1 MTAPQPNVAQIP
13 SDAEWL
19 AHRYD
24 PGHDAF
30 HFVRLPR
37 AAHDRATFLTDEFI
51 SGHDKP
57 VVIRRE
63 EAFYA
68 ASLAAPVH
76 FILHSAYCCSTLL
89 ARAFD
94 IPGISMGLKE
104 PVVLNDIIGW
114 RHRGAQGAEAAR
126 ALDHSLRMLE
136 RPFQPGEAVVIKPSN
151 LINPLA
157 PALLSLR
164 PNAKALLLYAPL
176 DIYLGSIARKGMWGR
191 LWVRDLLTKLIREG
205 MVNFGMSTEDY
216 LKLTDIQVAA
226 IGWLAQHAQ
235 FAALAEKF
243 GDRIVTLN
251 SETLT
256 ARPEDAMRA
265 LTHHFGLR
273 VADKALADIAAGP
286 IFTRHS
292 KSGANFEAGKRQ
304 AEQSEGLNIHAE
316 EIEMVRTWAQAL
328 AANAGVKMELP
339 ASLL

>member
-1 MTAPQPNVAQIP
+1 MTAPKPNNAQTS

-30 HFVRLPR
+30 HFVHLPR
-37 AAHDRATFLTDEFI
+37 DAHDRASFLTDEFLP
-51 SGHDKP
+51 GHDKP

-63 EAFYA
+63 EAL
-68 ASLAAPVH
+68 SGTGPSAPVH

-94 IPGISMGLKE
+94 IPGVSMGLKE

-205 MVNFGMSTEDY
+205 MVNFGMGPEDY

-226 IGWLAQHAQ
+226 LGWLAQHAQ
-235 FAALAEKF
+235 FAALAGKF

-251 SETLT
+251 SETLI
-256 ARPEDAMRA
+256 ARPEDALRA

-273 VADKALADIAAGP
+273 VADKTLADIAAGP

-292 KSGANFEAGKRQ
+292 KSGADFEAGQRQ
-304 AEQSEGLNIHAE
+304 TEQTQGLRLHAE
-316 EIEMVRTWAQAL
+316 EIEMVREWAHAL
-328 AANAGVKMELP
+328 ATNAGIELELP
-339 ASLL
+339 SPLF